1 MPDNKKE
8 KIKKPEMIAHTY
20 AEDLAEEIKKEQGGA
35 YRVALEEE
43 KRKEEDKK
51 EFSPLSKQNL
61 LFSFS
66 SLFLLLLAA
75 GLIFFVFWQGNGRV
89 APPPVVSGTPEALL
103 PSVINEVFLGTAT
116 KEKIDNA
123 IKSELAKEGEPD
135 KVSSFYFTEEKNIL
149 EQGGGEAIKIPLDI
163 RRLIFILEIRA
174 PELLLKS
181 LSEEFMLGI
190 YNNELFLI
198 LKIEAFN
205 NAFRG
210 MREWEQTMPLDLASL
225 LNIDLSKI
233 SREIAVFE
241 DTLVKNQDARL
252 LENEAGETI
261 LIYGL
266 KGEKFIVITGAR
278 EVLFEIINRL
288 Q

>member
-89 APPPVVSGTPEALL
+89 APPPEGRHPATPPDPYH
-103 PSVINEVFLGTAT
+103 PS
-116 KEKIDNA
+116 
-123 IKSELAKEGEPD
+123 
-135 KVSSFYFTEEKNIL
+135 
-149 EQGGGEAIKIPLDI
+149 PLTHH
-163 RRLIFILEIRA
+163 
-174 PELLLKS
+174 P
-181 LSEEFMLGI
+181 
-190 YNNELFLI
+190 
-198 LKIEAFN
+198 
-205 NAFRG
+205 
-210 MREWEQTMPLDLASL
+210 
-225 LNIDLSKI
+225 
-233 SREIAVFE
+233 SR
-241 DTLVKNQDARL
+241 T
-252 LENEAGETI
+252 
-261 LIYGL
+261 
-266 KGEKFIVITGAR
+266 
-278 EVLFEIINRL
+278 
-288 Q
+288 